1 MATPQ
6 WAMAHPASALA
17 TSAKAFSA
25 STYQN
30 EWRSA
35 TARSKDFS
43 TAGLQ
48 EVAKWTVPNTSVGL
62 FPGVAPSSCASSR
75 EANRKT
81 ASNAKNNDFVDDF
94 ILLMISPS
102 SPRLE
107 ETCSVMSVK

>member
-62 FPGVAPSSCASSR
+62 FPGVAPSSCASSG
-75 EANRKT
+75 ETNRKT
-81 ASNAKNNDFVDDF
+81 ASNATHNDFVDDF
-94 ILLMISPS
+94 IFPMINPPS
-102 SPRLE
+102 SR
-107 ETCSVMSVK
+107 